1 MKGIQLVLR
10 DWKALLQHKHGRIAL
25 GFLVLVPL
33 IYAGFFLAG
42 YWNPYGRLDELP
54 VAVVN
59 MDQGSVL
66 DNKPIRAGDDFVNEL
81 QKNKG
86 LDFHFVSSTEAEDG
100 LKNGRYYMT
109 ITVPET
115 FSQEVGTLM
124 DEHPIPA
131 QLLYK
136 TNAGTNYV
144 ASQVGSTAVKEMR
157 AKIDAS
163 ITKSYADGVFA
174 NMEELAKGYTEAGNG
189 AKSLNKGTTQAKDG
203 LSRLSNGISLVTGG
217 ASRLQQ
223 SSSLLTE
230 SEQKLQQGVQSIA
243 AGTANLTDNM
253 KRLAD
258 GNQAIESGSSQI
270 TQGMKEW
277 ADGSKQTAQ
286 GQGQA
291 AQSAAILNKALADY
305 VSANPDAAKDDKL
318 QSLLKTF
325 AGLASSLDHLSVD
338 LSKLSESSKK
348 LSDRQNQTNVGIQ
361 TFGSK
366 LKLAADGVTQLSSG
380 SAKLQD
386 SFAKWGN
393 GFEQFAGGVSKL
405 ANSGQSLDTGAN
417 ELMNALIRLTDGS
430 GELSNK
436 LNNAA
441 QKTSGIHTDDA
452 TSSMFAEPV
461 QLVESK
467 LTNVPNYGSG
477 IAPYFL
483 CLAFFVGGIMAA
495 NILPLGRR
503 QESDIGGSTHFV
515 NKLGLFYSIGLIQT
529 AIVDTIVLLGFKL
542 QVTSVTFFLLFTLL
556 VSFTFLTIILMLVNV
571 FGLVGKFAAITL
583 LILQLATCG
592 GTFPTELS
600 SPVMRAIGQCLPMT
614 YALHGLQ
621 HVITLG
627 GSIQI
632 GNHALI
638 MLGYLVGAAFI
649 GLAATVIQHKKHWG
663 TAATAH

>member
-10 DWKALLQHKHGRIAL
+10 DWKALLHHKHGRIAL

-54 VAVVN
+54 VAVSN

-66 DNKPIRAGDDFVNEL
+66 DNKHIHAGDDFVKEL
-81 QKNKG
+81 QKNKE
-86 LDFHFVSSTEAEDG
+86 LDFYFVSPGEAEDG

-109 ITVPET
+109 ITVPEN

-124 DEHPIPA
+124 DEHPMPA
-131 QLLYK
+131 QLIYR

-144 ASQVGSTAVKEMR
+144 ASQVGSTAVKEMK

-174 NMEELAKGYTEAGNG
+174 NMQEMAKGFSDASNG
-189 AKSLNKGTTQAKDG
+189 ATSLTQGTTQAKDG
-203 LSRLSNGISLVTGG
+203 LSRLSDGIRQVTGG
-217 ASRLQQ
+217 TSRLQQ
-223 SSSLLTE
+223 SSILLSD
-230 SEQKLQQGVQSIA
+230 SEQKLQQGVQSLA
-243 AGTANLTDNM
+243 AGTANLADNM

-258 GNQAIESGSSQI
+258 GHQAFESGSSKI
-270 TQGMKEW
+270 AQGMKEW
-277 ADGSKQTAQ
+277 ADGSKQVAQ
-286 GQGQA
+286 GQEQA
-291 AQSAAILNKALADY
+291 AQAAASLNKALADY
-305 VSANPDAAKDDKL
+305 ASAHPDAAKDDKL
-318 QSLLKTF
+318 QSLVK
-325 AGLASSLDHLSVD
+325 ASEDLTSSIDELSAAQ
-338 LSKLSESSKK
+338 SKLSASSQK
-348 LSDRQNQTNVGIQ
+348 LSDGQVQTNEGIQ

-366 LKLAADGVTQLSSG
+366 LKLAADGAAQLSGG

-386 SFAKWGN
+386 GFAKWGN
-393 GFEQFAGGVSKL
+393 GFEQFAGGISKL
-405 ANSGQSLDTGAN
+405 ANGGQSLDNGAN
-417 ELMNALIRLTDGS
+417 QLMNGLIQLSDGS

-436 LNNAA
+436 LNDAA
-441 QKTSGIHTDDA
+441 RKTSGIHTDDA
-452 TSSMFAEPV
+452 RSSMFAEPV

-467 LTNVPNYGSG
+467 MTNVPNYGSG

-503 QESDIGGSTHFV
+503 QEPDIRGGTHFV
-515 NKLGLFYSIGLIQT
+515 NKLGLFYTIGFIQT

-542 QVTSVTFFLLFTLL
+542 QVTSVPLFLLFTLL

-592 GTFPTELS
+592 GTFPTQLS
-600 SPVMRAIGQCLPMT
+600 SPVMREIGQCLPMT
-614 YALHGLQ
+614 YALRGLQ

-627 GSIQI
+627 GNAQI

-638 MLGYLVGAAFI
+638 MLGYLAGAAFI
-649 GLAATVIQHKKHWG
+649 GLVATVIEHGKHRG
-663 TAATAH
+663 IAAVAH

>member
-66 DNKPIRAGDDFVNEL
+66 DNKPIHAGDDFVNEL
-81 QKNKG
+81 QKNKE
-86 LDFHFVSSTEAEDG
+86 LDFHFVSSADAEDG

-124 DEHPIPA
+124 DEHPKPA
-131 QLLYK
+131 QLIYR
-136 TNAGTNYV
+136 TNAGSNYV
-144 ASQVGSTAVKEMR
+144 ASQVGSSAVKEMK
-157 AKIDAS
+157 AKINAS

-174 NMEELAKGYTEAGNG
+174 NMQEMAKGYSDAGNG
-189 AKSLNKGTTQAKDG
+189 AKSLNQGTTHAKDG
-203 LSRLSNGISLVTGG
+203 LSQLSDGIRQVTGG

-230 SEQKLQQGVQSIA
+230 SHQKLQQGVQGIA
-243 AGTANLTDNM
+243 AGTANLADNM
-253 KRLAD
+253 KRLVD
-258 GNQAIESGSSQI
+258 GHQAIKSSSSQI
-270 TQGMKEW
+270 VQGMKEW
-277 ADGSKQTAQ
+277 ADASKLALQ
-286 GQGQA
+286 GQDQA
-291 AQSAAILNKALADY
+291 AQSAANMNKELADY
-305 VSANPDAAKDDKL
+305 VSAHPDAAKDDKL
-318 QSLLKTF
+318 QSLVK
-325 AGLASSLDHLSVD
+325 ASESLASSLDRLSAAQ
-338 LSKLSESSKK
+338 SKLSENSQK
-348 LSDRQNQTNVGIQ
+348 LSDGQVLTNEGIQ
-361 TFGSK
+361 AFGSK
-366 LKLAADGVTQLSSG
+366 LKLAADGVNQLSGG
-380 SAKLQD
+380 SARLQD

-405 ANSGQSLDTGAN
+405 ANSGQRLDIGAN
-417 ELMNALIRLTDGS
+417 ELMNGLIRLTDGS
-430 GELSNK
+430 EELSTK
-436 LNNAA
+436 LNDAA
-441 QKTSGIHTDDA
+441 QKTSGIHTNDA
-452 TSSMFAEPV
+452 RSSMFAEPV

-483 CLAFFVGGIMAA
+483 CLAFFVGGIMGA

-503 QESDIGGSTHFV
+503 QEPDIGGSTHFV
-515 NKLGLFYSIGLIQT
+515 NKLGLFYTIGLIQSV
-529 AIVDTIVLLGFKL
+529 IVDTIVLLGFKL
-542 QVTSVTFFLLFTLL
+542 QVTSVPLFFMFTLL

-571 FGLVGKFAAITL
+571 FGLIGKFAAVTL

-600 SPVMRAIGQCLPMT
+600 SPVMRAIGQGLPMT
-614 YALHGLQ
+614 YALRGLQ

-627 GSIQI
+627 GNTQV
-632 GNHALI
+632 GKYALI
-638 MLGYLVGAAFI
+638 MLGYLVGAALI
-649 GLAATVIQHKKHWG
+649 GLAATVIQHGKHQR
-663 TAATAH
+663 TVAAAH